1 MWAIYLLSSIYY
13 QQEMVDIR
21 IGMPLHLL
29 QKAELLDF
37 FNGAGNDY
45 FVVRGAVLCCDL
57 PLESIHPSR
66 FSLYSQIDSRP
77 VIFLICCCLKYRMS
91 ALSSI

>member
-29 QKAELLDF
+29 PEGPELLDF

-45 FVVRGAVLCCDL
+45 FVVRGRLFFVA
-57 PLESIHPSR
+57 
-66 FSLYSQIDSRP
+66 
-77 VIFLICCCLKYRMS
+77 ICH
-91 ALSSI
+91 